1 MADIDY
7 AVREAYTMQLSTEQS
22 IKFVMTMANVNR
34 DTAKQA
40 IQVYQQR
47 LAIAH

>member
-22 IKFVMTMANVNR
+22 IKFVMTMANVDR
-34 DTAKQA
+34 DSAKRA
-40 IQVYQQR
+40 IQTYQQQ
-47 LAIAH
+47 LAVAH